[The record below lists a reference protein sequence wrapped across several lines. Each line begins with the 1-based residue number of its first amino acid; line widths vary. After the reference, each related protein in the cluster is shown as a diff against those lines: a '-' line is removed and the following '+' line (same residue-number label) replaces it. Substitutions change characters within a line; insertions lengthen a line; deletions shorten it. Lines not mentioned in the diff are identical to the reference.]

1 MVMWYLQV
9 VHIDLGI
16 AFEQGLFL
24 QTAERVPFRLT
35 ANIVDGMGAAGV
47 EGTFRR
53 CCETTLQVST
63 AGTSPYLFTLSH
75 RGPGSG
81 KDCCS
86 GCAHSTIGAGSLQRP
101 ILSSVPGGV
110 LWTLCAAHTAFGFT
124 SWSVASCA
132 GAA

>member
-1 MVMWYLQV
+1 LSEICAVVVVRCLQV

-53 CCETTLQVST
+53 CCETTLQVM
-63 AGTSPYLFTLSH
+63 AAVESPEHAL
-75 RGPGSG
+75 
-81 KDCCS
+81 
-86 GCAHSTIGAGSLQRP
+86 A
-101 ILSSVPGGV
+101 V
-110 LWTLCAAHTAFGFT
+110 W
-124 SWSVASCA
+124 
-132 GAA
+132 

>member
-1 MVMWYLQV
+1 VFLTQV

-53 CCETTLQVST
+53 CCETTMQVRQGSCVQ
-63 AGTSPYLFTLSH
+63 H
-75 RGPGSG
+75 PG
-81 KDCCS
+81 
-86 GCAHSTIGAGSLQRP
+86 ARF
-101 ILSSVPGGV
+101 GV
-110 LWTLCAAHTAFGFT
+110 R
-124 SWSVASCA
+124 V
-132 GAA
+132 